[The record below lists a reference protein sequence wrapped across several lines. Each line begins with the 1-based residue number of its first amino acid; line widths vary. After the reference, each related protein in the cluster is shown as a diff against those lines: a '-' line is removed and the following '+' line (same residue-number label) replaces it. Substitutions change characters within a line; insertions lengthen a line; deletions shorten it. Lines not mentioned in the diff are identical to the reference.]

1 MVIFYLWDHQSYTR
15 LISMNLTSQENNLN
29 NASSIDDQINFKFIY
44 GFFIRNKKFISSF
57 SLIFL
62 LLGAFYSLTYK
73 RVWEGQFQIVVNEK
87 ENANNQNLMNP
98 QLSNFL
104 GTNLK
109 RDLKT
114 EVTILKS
121 PSILMPIFDY
131 VVLEKNLKNS
141 LSFTSWKKNLGI
153 DLEKDTSVLNIAYK
167 DTDKDLILP
176 VLTKISEIYQDYS
189 GKNKLRLEKIMQDYL
204 TEQIK
209 IYRENSSKSLKAAQE
224 FSIEQDLIYFDAEN
238 KGLLNSDIES
248 VRVQAAN
255 KLRKIN
261 FQLAKIQELGLD
273 EEKLKYIGSTI
284 PKLVEEGLPSLLFDI
299 DNKLILNRQKY
310 SDDDVVIQQILRKR
324 SLLVRNLRDRAIGI
338 LNSEKIEVE
347 ALMEAAMRPK
357 GILLKY
363 KELIRTAQR
372 DEDTLVS
379 LENEKRLIDLEMA
392 KKEDPWKLITKPTL
406 LKDPVSP
413 SMLFINISSLILG
426 TIVGTLI
433 AAFKERKSGKVYEAE
448 IIEELLRVEIIESL
462 NSNELVNTNENISF
476 IKNFIGSKVDLTSI
490 FLITLGEIENE
501 YANTLKNLLTDEE
514 NRTIEVSLINSS
526 SDFDKIQEPNLKII
540 IASLGNFTFRDI
552 QNMRKKYWLAPLLI
566 TIILMGFLLIF
577 SQGSVIAP
585 FIYTIF

>member
-552 QNMRKKYWLAPLLI
+552 QNMRKKLSLYDIKLDGIVLI
-566 TIILMGFLLIF
+566 NI
-577 SQGSVIAP
+577 
-585 FIYTIF
+585 